1 PVQNVRNNLSIA
13 DANNSDKDVRGYYFS
28 ARLSVSIKIEC
39 LLYYLFCILL
49 PLSASDN
56 PRQFISLIF
65 VLNLSF
71 ISRTEYLILK
81 MP

>member
-1 PVQNVRNNLSIA
+1 MSIA
-13 DANNSDKDVRGYYFS
+13 DANNSDKDVQRYYFP
-28 ARLSVSIKIEC
+28 ARLSVSMKIEL

-49 PLSASDN
+49 LLSASDN
-56 PRQFISLIF
+56 PRQFISLFF